1 MVCPDLI
8 GIGET
13 ISPTGVLTSTA
24 IKKRVQVQPKFQEF
38 CQSLE
43 GNGKIDIGMK
53 IYSDERYE
61 NILPNEIQKSA
72 KTFEFSPAFYEI
84 RVQEETIHEKLAE
97 EIILTLEKCYATPTE
112 NPQDKVSY
120 IILEDGYDYFSE
132 RSLLLFF

>member
-8 GIGET
+8 GIAEA
-13 ISPTGVLTSTA
+13 ISPAGVLASTT
-24 IKKRVQVQPKFQEF
+24 IKKTVRVQPKIQEF

-53 IYSDERYE
+53 MYSDEHYE
-61 NILPNEIQKSA
+61 NILLNEIQKSA
-72 KTFEFSPAFYEI
+72 KTFEFSPVFYEI
-84 RVQEETIHEKLAE
+84 RVQEETIHERLAE

-112 NPQDKVSY
+112 NPHDKVLH
-120 IILEDGYDYFSE
+120 IILEDGYGYSSE

>member
-24 IKKRVQVQPKFQEF
+24 IKKRVRVQPKFQES

-43 GNGKIDIGMK
+43 GNGKIDIG
-53 IYSDERYE
+53 
-61 NILPNEIQKSA
+61 
-72 KTFEFSPAFYEI
+72 
-84 RVQEETIHEKLAE
+84 IHERLAE

-112 NPQDKVSY
+112 NPQDKVSH